1 MVGVAEVGL
10 VLVGEISVE
19 VLDMEESALQLALGI
34 KNQVAMTLRMRKTM
48 IHPIFIDL
56 EILIIREKA
65 IIPNSWQ
72 ISKYILVEHDLW
84 DHSLSFLTRIL
95 MSAGAS
101 FYVA

>member
-1 MVGVAEVGL
+1 MVAVAEVGL

-19 VLDMEESALQLALGI
+19 VLDKEESVLQLALGI

-65 IIPNSWQ
+65 IIPNSRQ
-72 ISKYILVEHDLW
+72 ISKCILVEHDLW
-84 DHSLSFLTRIL
+84 DHSLNFLTRIL

-101 FYVA
+101 FYAA